1 MSPFNFWKKKKKF
14 VPTFKLNKIDL
25 PAFVFTSANNFFNP
39 PITQDLQPA
48 AFPHLVPI

>member
-1 MSPFNFWKKKKKF
+1 MSPFTFWEKKKI